1 MAAGRKGFPWS
12 TSFCSRSARRCW
24 PTGSGYGQGAAKPS
38 RASPAAGTDAM
49 LVYSH
54 CHVDAGEFDRDR
66 DEVIARARAAGVARQ
81 VVPAIHAAGWPKL
94 RDICAGTN
102 GLFPAYGLHP
112 MFLAEHRPEHL
123 SQLLDWIEREHP
135 VAVGECGLDH
145 FVEGLDHDAQ

>member
-24 PTGSGYGQGAAKPS
+24 PTGSGYGRGAAKPS

-49 LVYSH
+49 LVDSH
-54 CHVDAGEFDRDR
+54 CHIDAGEFDRDR

-102 GLFPAYGLHP
+102 GLRSE
-112 MFLAEHRPEHL
+112 EHTSELQSLMRISYAVFCLEKQKTDRT
-123 SQLLDWIEREHP
+123 SQ
-135 VAVGECGLDH
+135 
-145 FVEGLDHDAQ
+145 QT